1 MKALFKWLDYVIVGL
16 TWVALTVGV
25 LMMFHVSADVA
36 GRFFGKP
43 FPGTNE
49 VVAGYYMILL
59 IFLPWAHVTR
69 DNNHICAEMFVQ
81 YVPPRVMEWVEIGIK
96 LLTLVYIG
104 VFTWQTWF
112 RAVQQ
117 MDRGEALQ
125 IVTSYLP
132 VWPSRFALPLAGGLM
147 SIYLVLRIISDVRDL
162 LSSDREPQ
170 TPDDREAML
179 KTGDG
184 L

>member
-1 MKALFKWLDYVIVGL
+1 MKALFKWLDYIIVAL
-16 TWVALTVGV
+16 TWVALAVGV
-25 LMMFHVSADVA
+25 LMMLHVSADVA
-36 GRFFGKP
+36 GRFFGRP

-49 VVAGYYMILL
+49 IVAGYYMILL

-81 YVPPRVMEWVEIGIK
+81 HIPPAVMEWIEIGIK

-104 VFTWQTWF
+104 VFTWQTWL
-112 RAVQQ
+112 RAMQQ
-117 MDRGEALQ
+117 MRNGEALQ

-132 VWPSRFALPLAGGLM
+132 VWPSRFALPIAGGLM
-147 SIYLVLRIISDVRDL
+147 TLYLVLRIISDVRDL
-162 LSSDREPQ
+162 LSSNRDPSS
-170 TPDDREAML
+170 PDEHEAML

>member
-1 MKALFKWLDYVIVGL
+1 MKALFKGLDRIIVGL
-16 TWVALTVGV
+16 TWVALVIGV
-25 LMMFHVSADVA
+25 LMMIHVSADVA

-59 IFLPWAHVTR
+59 IFLPWAYVAR
-69 DNNHICAEMFVQ
+69 NDNHICAEMFVRLI
-81 YVPPRVMEWVEIGIK
+81 PRAAMVWVEICIK
-96 LLTLVYIG
+96 ILTLFYISI
-104 VFTWQTWF
+104 FTWQTWL
-112 RAVQQ
+112 RAIQQ
-117 MDRGEALQ
+117 MSRGEALQ

-147 SIYLVLRIISDVRDL
+147 ALYLVLRIISDIRDAASGRASL
-162 LSSDREPQ
+162 PDR
-170 TPDDREAML
+170 DEAAL
-179 KTGDG
+179 KGDA

>member
-1 MKALFKWLDYVIVGL
+1 MKALFKGLDYVIVGM
-16 TWVALTVGV
+16 TWVALAVGV
-25 LMMFHVSADVA
+25 IMMFHVSADVA

-49 VVAGYYMILL
+49 IVAGYYMILL

-69 DNNHICAEMFVQ
+69 EGNHICAEMFVRLI
-81 YVPPRVMEWVEIGIK
+81 PPAVMAWVEVGIK
-96 LLTLVYIG
+96 ILTLVYIC

-112 RAVQQ
+112 RALQQ

-125 IVTSYLP
+125 VVTSYLP
-132 VWPSRFALPLAGGLM
+132 VWPSRFALPFAGGLM
-147 SIYLVLRIISDVRDL
+147 ALYLVLRIISDIRDL
-162 LSSDREPQ
+162 LSKDHEPPMSQ
-170 TPDDREAML
+170 EHEAAL
-179 KTGDG
+179 KGEG

>member
-1 MKALFKWLDYVIVGL
+1 MKALLKGLDRIIVSL
-16 TWVALTVGV
+16 MWIALAVGV

-43 FPGTNE
+43 FAGTNE

-59 IFLPWAHVTR
+59 VFLPWAYVTR
-69 DNNHICAEMFVQ
+69 NDNHVCAEMFVRLI
-81 YVPPRVMEWVEIGIK
+81 PPAAMVWVEIGIK
-96 LLTLVYIG
+96 ILTLVYIG

-117 MDRGEALQ
+117 MNRGEALQ

-147 SIYLVLRIISDVRDL
+147 AIYLVLRIISDIRDAASGRASL
-162 LSSDREPQ
+162 NPKPPSIAG
-170 TPDDREAML
+170 EA
-179 KTGDG
+179 
-184 L
+184 

>member
-1 MKALFKWLDYVIVGL
+1 MKALFNWLDRIIVAL
-16 TWVALTVGV
+16 TWVALAVGV
-25 LMMFHVSADVA
+25 LMMVHVSADVA

-59 IFLPWAHVTR
+59 VFLPWAYVTR
-69 DNNHICAEMFVQ
+69 NDNHICAEMFVRLI
-81 YVPPRVMEWVEIGIK
+81 PPAAMVWVEIGIK
-96 LLTLVYIG
+96 ILTLVYIG

-112 RAVQQ
+112 RALQQ
-117 MDRGEALQ
+117 MSRGEALQ

-147 SIYLVLRIISDVRDL
+147 AIYLVLRIISDIGAAVSGKGSLPNQD
-162 LSSDREPQ
+162 
-170 TPDDREAML
+170 EAAL
-179 KTGDG
+179 RGDG